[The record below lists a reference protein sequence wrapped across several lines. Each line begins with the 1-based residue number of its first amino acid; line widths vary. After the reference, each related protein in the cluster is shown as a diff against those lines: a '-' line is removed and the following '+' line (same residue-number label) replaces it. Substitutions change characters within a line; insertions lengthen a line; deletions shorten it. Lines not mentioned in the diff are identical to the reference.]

1 MFHVLLFCRGCSF
14 LRNSQTPGN
23 FFKKSDESTFKCF
36 EFILSLQLC
45 ILCRML
51 NRLPSRLEEID
62 QLGSK
67 NLFCTQLYAFL
78 LIIKLTKYFSET
90 DLIDQGLIIE
100 LWNKGVLWVIFC
112 SFAKINFAHKW
123 IVANI
128 LLIQDKL
135 LGVYYLDL
143 KTVPYSQSHVKWLQI
158 NEEFETRLGIK
169 WN

>member
-51 NRLPSRLEEID
+51 NRLPSRLEEIG

-112 SFAKINFAHKW
+112 SFAKICNQLCTQMNCRKHFINSGQATGRLLPGPKNCALLSKPCQM
-123 IVANI
+123 VAN
-128 LLIQDKL
+128 
-135 LGVYYLDL
+135 
-143 KTVPYSQSHVKWLQI
+143 
-158 NEEFETRLGIK
+158 
-169 WN
+169 

>member
-1 MFHVLLFCRGCSF
+1 MFRVHSFTSTVYFMQNVKSTTIPVRGN
-14 LRNSQTPGN
+14 RPTWEQ
-23 FFKKSDESTFKCF
+23 
-36 EFILSLQLC
+36 EFILYA
-45 ILCRML
+45 I
-51 NRLPSRLEEID
+51 N
-62 QLGSK
+62 
-67 NLFCTQLYAFL
+67 AFL
-78 LIIKLTKYFSET
+78 LIIKLTKCLSET